1 MARSERRKPRRS
13 GASSARSSLLL
24 LFAEVL
30 MTAAASLAGRAD
42 LRLDGC
48 FVAALADL
56 DELRDFVLEVLLGLL
71 ELVGILPDRGQ
82 GCGLDALLVL
92 GALGEAVPGHLVEH
106 REKLGIS
113 HDDVLAV
120 RRLPLCDRGE
130 RAEVL
135 ALQRHCRLAL
145 LDQHLGFRLRE
156 RGGDIADADG
166 KRNARQ
172 PDVLGHHSSL
182 LEWNSGSQL
191 GTPPDRT

>member
-71 ELVGILPDRGQ
+71 ELVGIFPDRGQ

-92 GALGEAVPGHLVEH
+92 GAFGKAVPGHLGQCGQ
-106 REKLGIS
+106 KLGVS
-113 HDDVLAV
+113 HHGVLVV
-120 RRLPLCDRGE
+120 RRLALRHRGE
-130 RAEVL
+130 RTEVL

-145 LDQHLGFRLRE
+145 L
-156 RGGDIADADG
+156 
-166 KRNARQ
+166 
-172 PDVLGHHSSL
+172 
-182 LEWNSGSQL
+182 
-191 GTPPDRT
+191 